1 MIDKPHPQVVIP
13 RTADRAV
20 IRAMTAVYDPIWGF
34 PANSGVGVGW
44 AERTYAIVVAHAKEL
59 AVFMPKKVD
68 KKAEAEKKKKKK
80 KAEADKKKKEAKE
93 EAELAA
99 FMLKKVDEKIAK
111 KKKATAKKR
120 KKS

>member
-1 MIDKPHPQVVIP
+1 MINKPHPKVVIP

-34 PANSGVGVGW
+34 PANSGIGVSW
-44 AERTYAIVVAHAKEL
+44 AERTYAIVIAHAQEL

-68 KKAEAEKKKKKK
+68 KKKV
-80 KAEADKKKKEAKE
+80 EADKKKKKEAKE
-93 EAELAA
+93 KAELAA
-99 FMLKKVDEKIAK
+99 FMLKKVDEKIT